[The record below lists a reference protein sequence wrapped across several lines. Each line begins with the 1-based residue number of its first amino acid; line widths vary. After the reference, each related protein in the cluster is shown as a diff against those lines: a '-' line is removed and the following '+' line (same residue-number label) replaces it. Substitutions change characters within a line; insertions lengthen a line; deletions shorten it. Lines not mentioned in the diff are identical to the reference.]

1 LTRESYDVDAGDG
14 LRLHVEASGRGRS
27 LVLLHGFTGSSK
39 TWEPLRETLET
50 NFRVMALDL
59 PGHGRSSAPVD
70 PRRYSLRR
78 TADDV
83 ARVLDELEVKTT
95 ALMGYSMGGRAA
107 LHFAASHP
115 DRLDALVLESTSGGI
130 SDAQEREERTLA
142 DTDLADILHR
152 HGMTAFV
159 DRWEK
164 LSLWE
169 SQSALPATAR
179 AELRQQRL
187 DNDPLGLAN
196 SLRGAGA
203 AVDPLTDEDLTAI
216 ETPALLIAGALDH
229 KYVAIA
235 RHLERIMQNAQTV
248 IVPDAGHAVHLERPR
263 ELAQATLEF
272 LSDRP
277 RVRDTSHRV

>member
-1 LTRESYDVDAGDG
+1 
-14 LRLHVEASGRGRS
+14 
-27 LVLLHGFTGSSK
+27 
-39 TWEPLRETLET
+39 
-50 NFRVMALDL
+50 
-59 PGHGRSSAPVD
+59 
-70 PRRYSLRR
+70 
-78 TADDV
+78 
-83 ARVLDELEVKTT
+83 
-95 ALMGYSMGGRAA
+95 
-107 LHFAASHP
+107 
-115 DRLDALVLESTSGGI
+115 
-130 SDAQEREERTLA
+130 
-142 DTDLADILHR
+142 
-152 HGMTAFV
+152 MTAFV

-187 DNDPLGLAN
+187 DNDPIGLAN